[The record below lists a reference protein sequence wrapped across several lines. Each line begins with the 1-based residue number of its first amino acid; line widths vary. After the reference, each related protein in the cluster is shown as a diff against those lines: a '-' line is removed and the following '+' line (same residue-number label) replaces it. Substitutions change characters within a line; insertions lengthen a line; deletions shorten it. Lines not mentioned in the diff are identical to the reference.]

1 MYVIEQFLEGKI
13 MKRRKR
19 ESPTQHEQLKHDP
32 IEDTEYFR
40 NIIDQ
45 VRIEAES
52 FVEPDIRLGRSLI
65 VDMEIKRILK
75 EKHNI
80 DWKTPE
86 EMNPNWDL
94 L

>member
-1 MYVIEQFLEGKI
+1 MCKI

-19 ESPTQHEQLKHDP
+19 ELLPQTEQLKYDP
-32 IEDTEYFR
+32 IENNEYFR
-40 NIIDQ
+40 TIIDR

-52 FVEPDIRLGRSLI
+52 LVEPDIRLGRSLI

-80 DWKTPE
+80 DCKTPE

>member
-1 MYVIEQFLEGKI
+1 MCET

-19 ESPTQHEQLKHDP
+19 ELLPKTEPLKRDP
-32 IEDTEYFR
+32 IEDTEYFHT
-40 NIIDQ
+40 IIDQ
-45 VRIEAES
+45 VRTEAES
-52 FVEPDIRLGRSLI
+52 LVEPDIRLGRSLV
-65 VDMEIKRILK
+65 VDREIQRLLK
-75 EKHNI
+75 EKYNI

>member
-1 MYVIEQFLEGKI
+1 MCKI

-19 ESPTQHEQLKHDP
+19 ELLPQTEQLKHDP
-32 IEDTEYFR
+32 IEDNEYFR
-40 NIIDQ
+40 TIIDR

-52 FVEPDIRLGRSLI
+52 LVEPDIRLGRSLI

-80 DWKTPE
+80 DWITPE

>member
-1 MYVIEQFLEGKI
+1 
-13 MKRRKR
+13 MKRQKR
-19 ESPTQHEQLKHDP
+19 ELLPKTEPLERDP

-40 NIIDQ
+40 AIIDQ
-45 VRIEAES
+45 VRTEAES
-52 FVEPDIRLGRSLI
+52 LVEPDIRLGRSLV

-80 DWKTPE
+80 DWKTPA